1 MDLLGTSAASAG
13 NERPDVL
20 LGVSWPTWGRWAGST
35 WLVLFAVSWV
45 GMLRAWAGDM
55 VTSLWLPGVVLACVI
70 GANGVPGAAA
80 LCHSA
85 FRRRLLS
92 LPEAAALASLTL
104 SAAVGI
110 GGFTTASLLMGE
122 NMGVV
127 GAGILI
133 GIVAFPLSFGLV
145 FPLGIP
151 FGCSFVVWSSIH
163 ASGGISQTAYVLLT
177 SVAAVGWVGVVLIG
191 AALGVA

>member
-1 MDLLGTSAASAG
+1 MF
-13 NERPDVL
+13 PV
-20 LGVSWPTWGRWAGST
+20 
-35 WLVLFAVSWV
+35 
-45 GMLRAWAGDM
+45 
-55 VTSLWLPGVVLACVI
+55 
-70 GANGVPGAAA
+70 
-80 LCHSA
+80 
-85 FRRRLLS
+85 RRRCAIPRFGAGFS
-92 LPEAAALASLTL
+92 PCPKPRRLPLLTL

-127 GAGILI
+127 GAGIVI

-151 FGCSFVVWSSIH
+151 LGCSFVVWSSIN
-163 ASGGISQTAYVLLT
+163 ARGGISQTAYVLLT

>member
-1 MDLLGTSAASAG
+1 MDSLGTSAASGG
-13 NERPDVL
+13 NEQPDVL
-20 LGVSWPTWGRWAGST
+20 LGVSWPTWGCWACST

-70 GANGVPGAAA
+70 GANGVPGATA
-80 LCHSA
+80 LCNAA

-110 GGFTTASLLMGE
+110 GGFTTANLLMGE

-127 GAGILI
+127 GAGIVI
-133 GIVAFPLSFGLV
+133 GIVAFPLGVSPKLSDSEGVWYGL
-145 FPLGIP
+145 G
-151 FGCSFVVWSSIH
+151 
-163 ASGGISQTAYVLLT
+163 T
-177 SVAAVGWVGVVLIG
+177 
-191 AALGVA
+191 